1 MIVGIVKTY
10 LYFYSWLLVGKLL
23 VGNLEYSKYGLATKQ
38 LDGQLVMEYQWNNNE
53 YIDSNSWYDIPA
65 NSGILVEQ

>member
-1 MIVGIVKTY
+1 MIVGWIRNMIVGIVKTY

-38 LDGQLVMEYQWNNNE
+38 LDG
-53 YIDSNSWYDIPA
+53 
-65 NSGILVEQ
+65 

>member
-1 MIVGIVKTY
+1 M
-10 LYFYSWLLVGKLL
+10 
-23 VGNLEYSKYGLATKQ
+23 EATKQ